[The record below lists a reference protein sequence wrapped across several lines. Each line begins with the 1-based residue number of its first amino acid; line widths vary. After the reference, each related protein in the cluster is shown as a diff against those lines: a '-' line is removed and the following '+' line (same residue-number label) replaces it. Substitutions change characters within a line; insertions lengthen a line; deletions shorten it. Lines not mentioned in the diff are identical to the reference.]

1 MNDLSTIFQRELW
14 TTEFVNMS
22 SELTNILNS
31 SIVTSSPDIDKM
43 VNAVDAGTKI
53 LIPYVQEDL
62 YSESEVMN
70 DSAVGVTVNAI
81 TKTQAMAFIGFYS
94 KSWGQKD
101 IIKYVGS
108 GLNAI
113 DAAQSLVGRYWAKD
127 IQAKIVAMLNG
138 AYASNVKNNASDN
151 VLVSLTEKF
160 GYGVFVDTLAKAGD
174 NMDNFGAIIV
184 HSLTKAEILKN
195 DANSITSVLD
205 SNLGITRTMYNGLE
219 LIVNDSLPFIVD
231 AVNGDR
237 VASYVLRKGAVVF
250 SQKDIEAPIALA
262 KSETDGKGAGSTTV
276 ISRNGF
282 LISLNGY
289 SYTGVLQADVSP
301 TNVELSFEDN
311 WIRLVDAKQ
320 SPFLVLETLK

>member
-31 SIVTSSPDIDKM
+31 SIVTGSPDIDKM

-62 YSESEVMN
+62 YSESEIMN
-70 DSAVGVTVNAI
+70 DSSTGVTVNAI
-81 TKTQAMAFIGFYS
+81 SKQQASAFIGFYS

-113 DAAQSLVGRYWAKD
+113 DAAQSLIGRYWAKD
-127 IQAKIVAMLNG
+127 IQAKMVAILNG
-138 AYASNVKNNASDN
+138 AITADN
-151 VLVSLTEKF
+151 RLEVIDAKF
-160 GYGVFVDTLAKAGD
+160 SYSAFVDALAKAGD
-174 NMDNFGAIIV
+174 NMDNFGAIVV

-219 LIVNDSLPFIVD
+219 LIVNDSLPFVTD
-231 AVNGDR
+231 ATNGDR
-237 VASYVLRKGAVVF
+237 VVSYILRKGAFVF
-250 SQKDIEAPIALA
+250 AQKELENPVALA

-276 ISRNGF
+276 ISRNAF
-282 LISLNGY
+282 LLTLNGY
-289 SYTGVLQADVSP
+289 SYNGMVQADVSP
-301 TNVELSFEDN
+301 SNAELSLPSN
-311 WIRLVDAKQ
+311 WTCLVDVKQ
-320 SPFLVLETLK
+320 TPFLVLETLK